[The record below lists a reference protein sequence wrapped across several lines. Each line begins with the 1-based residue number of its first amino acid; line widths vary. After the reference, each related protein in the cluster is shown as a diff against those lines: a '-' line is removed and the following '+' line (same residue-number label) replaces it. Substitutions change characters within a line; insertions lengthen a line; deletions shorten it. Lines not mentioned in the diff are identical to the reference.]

1 MFTWTK
7 RISFFLITNFAIM
20 ITLSI
25 FLKLTGLDVVLSQA
39 LGGGY
44 VGMFGMCLIYGMVF
58 SFMSLWM
65 SKGSAKRA
73 YKIKILEEHDPSHN
87 NLVMRVHNFSKSAG
101 LEKMPEVGVYESK
114 QMNAFATGPSKN
126 NSLVAV
132 STGLMANMNQ
142 DEVDGV
148 LAHEVAHIA
157 NGDMVTMTLI
167 QGVMNAF
174 VMFFAQIITRI
185 IMNAMRGENNRSRG
199 AMGFGG
205 GMFGYMIYMAIQSV
219 IGFFAMI
226 VISYFSRRREFR
238 ADAGAAQLAGSHKMV
253 AALKALQRQF
263 DMVKPT
269 SGDKFQTMKISSKN
283 GFMAMMSTHPPLE
296 NRIKALQGY

>member
-25 FLKLTGLDVVLSQA
+25 FLKLTGLDILLAQYF
-39 LGGGY
+39 GGGY
-44 VGMFGMCLIYGMVF
+44 IGMFGMCLVYGMVF
-58 SFMSLWM
+58 SFISLWM

-87 NLVMRVHNFSKSAG
+87 NLVMRVHNFAKGAG

-114 QMNAFATGPSKN
+114 QMNAFATGPSKK

-174 VMFFAQIITRI
+174 VMFIAQIITQI
-185 IMNAMRGENNRSRG
+185 IMSAMRSDNSRSRG
-199 AMGFGG
+199 GFGGG
-205 GMFGYMIYMAIQSV
+205 GMFGYMIYMAVQSAL
-219 IGFFAMI
+219 GFFAMF
-226 VISYFSRRREFR
+226 VISYFSRRREFS
-238 ADAGAAQLAGSHKMV
+238 ADAGAAKLAGSHKMV

-263 DMVKPT
+263 DMIKPA
-269 SGDKFQTMKISSKN
+269 SNDKFQTMKISSKN

-296 NRIKALQGY
+296 KRIQALQGY